1 MILLFLAVVM
11 LIFAI
16 IKKQYKFTLVG
27 IEVGLFG
34 SVQELLQKP
43 ELAQYSELL
52 NVVGCVCLL
61 AVTLTLILLAVGGV
75 KKDGK

>member
-43 ELAQYSELL
+43 ELAQHSELL

>member
-34 SVQELLQKP
+34 SVQELLQKH

>member
-11 LIFAI
+11 IVFAV
-16 IKKQYKFTLVG
+16 IKRQYKFTLVG
-27 IEVGLFG
+27 LEVGSFG

-43 ELAQYSELL
+43 ELAQYGELL
-52 NVVGCVCLL
+52 RAVGSVCLL
-61 AVTLTLILLAVGGV
+61 AVTLTLILLAVGGK